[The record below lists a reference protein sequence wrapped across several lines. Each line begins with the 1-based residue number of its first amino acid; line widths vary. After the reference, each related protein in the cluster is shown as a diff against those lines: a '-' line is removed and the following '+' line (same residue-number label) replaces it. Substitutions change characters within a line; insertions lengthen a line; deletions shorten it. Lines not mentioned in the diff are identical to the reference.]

1 MIGYN
6 ISSERQQLISS
17 LMTLGAFI
25 TSATAGFGAAFYGR
39 KVSLWLACLGS
50 IVATVIMQTTTSIGA
65 LYAARLII
73 GFANGLFMTYSQLY
87 ILECAPAGFRGLGI
101 STWSIWTTLGMCYPR
116 DWASSEESKEY

>member
-1 MIGYN
+1 
-6 ISSERQQLISS
+6 
-17 LMTLGAFI
+17 MTLGAFV

-87 ILECAPAGFRGLGI
+87 ILECAPADFRGLGI
-101 STWSIWTTLGMCYPR
+101 STWSIWTTLGMCYSR
-116 DWASSEESKEY
+116 DGGSSEESKQY

>member
-1 MIGYN
+1 MFGNEDPNSPIHWN

-39 KVSLWLACLGS
+39 KISLWIACIIS
-50 IVATVIMQTTTSIGA
+50 IVATVMMQVTTSIGV

-73 GFANGLFMTYSQLY
+73 GLANGLFMTYSQLY
-87 ILECAPAGFRGLGI
+87 ILECSPARFRGLGI
-101 STWSIWTTLGMCYPR
+101 SAWSIWTTLGM
-116 DWASSEESKEY
+116 